1 MKNAIRFRIETLIN
15 IARLTDDRMK
25 REALLNT
32 AYEMLD
38 GMTTV
43 TAYEINP
50 TYQYIVD
57 NIEPDSMQKIK
68 RTDLYEEY
76 EKRMIAMNDTVV
88 SRNDFYTALL
98 SCGIKQRMLHGYRY
112 FMCRYKEGVN
122 ISERN

>member
-1 MKNAIRFRIETLIN
+1 MKTAIRFRIEKLIE

-25 REALLNT
+25 RETLLNT
-32 AYEMLD
+32 ACEMLD
-38 GMTTV
+38 GMTSIIAT
-43 TAYEINP
+43 EINS

-98 SCGIKQRMLHGYRY
+98 SCGIKQKKINGYRY
-112 FMCRYKEGVN
+112 FMCRYKEGVTFN
-122 ISERN
+122 G